1 MSPLRKERH
10 TNGRLI
16 DNEGRAEE
24 VEKKKQEHLNKQKE
38 GKGHW
43 EEQLASDSE
52 SAVRLSA
59 HAHFPSPDNMKYA
72 QTRERER
79 EFANERYHRSR
90 RIDPRRDRT
99 LSSRSSSCRR
109 KQRRFRPR
117 LLICTTD
124 GRGELWRVPR
134 ELEPPLLFVG

>member
-24 VEKKKQEHLNKQKE
+24 VDKKKQEHLNKQKE

-72 QTRERER
+72 QTRERE
-79 EFANERYHRSR
+79 SLLTSD
-90 RIDPRRDRT
+90 ITGQGGSIRDGT
-99 LSSRSSSCRR
+99 
-109 KQRRFRPR
+109 
-117 LLICTTD
+117 
-124 GRGELWRVPR
+124 GH
-134 ELEPPLLFVG
+134 